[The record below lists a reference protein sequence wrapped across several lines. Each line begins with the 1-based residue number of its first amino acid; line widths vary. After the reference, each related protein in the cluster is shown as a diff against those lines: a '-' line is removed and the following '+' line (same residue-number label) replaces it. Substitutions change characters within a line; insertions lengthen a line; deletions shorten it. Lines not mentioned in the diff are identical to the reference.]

1 MAYITVNS
9 DGFMNDVDAFVDD
22 CVHTYKEYLHELL
35 CAKRVE
41 ELSMNEMAFIR
52 LVSSSSILSMKK
64 SGNSM
69 LEILRKPVNKPC
81 IAKSKP
87 VNAQSAMD
95 FIKSLPAD
103 KQAEFLAMLQASR
116 NG

>member
-1 MAYITVNS
+1 MAYITVDSN
-9 DGFMNDVDAFVDD
+9 GFINDVDAFVDD
-22 CVHTYKEYLHELL
+22 CVNTYKSYLHELL
-35 CAKRVE
+35 TAKPVE

-52 LVSSSSILSMKK
+52 LVSSSSILSMRK

-69 LEILRKPVNKPC
+69 LSILRKPVNKPS

-87 VNAQSAMD
+87 VTTQSAMD
-95 FIKSLPAD
+95 FIKSLPE
-103 KQAEFLAMLQASR
+103 AEQEKFLLLLRANR

>member
-1 MAYITVNS
+1 MTYITVNS
-9 DGFMNDVDAFVDD
+9 DGFMNDVESFVDD
-22 CVHTYKEYLHELL
+22 CVHTYKSYLLELL
-35 CAKRVE
+35 KAKRVE

-52 LVSSSSILSMKK
+52 LVSSRSIWSMKK
-64 SGNSM
+64 SGNTM
-69 LEILRKPVNKPC
+69 LKILNKPVSKPS
-81 IAKSKP
+81 IAASKP

-116 NG
+116 G

>member
-9 DGFMNDVDAFVDD
+9 DGFMNDVESFVDD
-22 CVHTYKEYLHELL
+22 CTCTYKSYLLELL
-35 CAKRVE
+35 KAKRVE
-41 ELSMNEMAFIR
+41 ELSMNEMSFIR

-64 SGNSM
+64 TGNTM
-69 LEILRKPVNKPC
+69 LDILRKPVNKPS
-81 IAKSKP
+81 IASSKP
-87 VNAQSAMD
+87 INAQSAMD
-95 FIKSLPAD
+95 FIKSLPSD